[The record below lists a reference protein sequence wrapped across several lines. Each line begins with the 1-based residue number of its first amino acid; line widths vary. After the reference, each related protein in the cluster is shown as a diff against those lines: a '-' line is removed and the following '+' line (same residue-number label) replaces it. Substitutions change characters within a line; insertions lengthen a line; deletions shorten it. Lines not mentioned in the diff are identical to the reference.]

1 LYNRFEGRNE
11 VLWAG
16 ASGDG
21 MKNSFAVFTQQLPA
35 DIDKGIKIK
44 TEREQQIPSFLLAVR
59 DKAE

>member
-1 LYNRFEGRNE
+1 MSRCERRWDEKLFCSLY
-11 VLWAG
+11 
-16 ASGDG
+16 S
-21 MKNSFAVFTQQLPA
+21 AVQQLPA

>member
-1 LYNRFEGRNE
+1 MGRCEGLLDEKQFCSLYT
-11 VLWAG
+11 AI
-16 ASGDG
+16 
-21 MKNSFAVFTQQLPA
+21 QQLPA